1 MHHINDWKVGN
12 AKGFSLIEVIAAM
25 AAGLVVLGAA
35 LQAVLY
41 FQREFS
47 RQHQQIMQ
55 QQDVRLGLELFAQEV
70 RLAGE
75 SLSLVRSDAIEFTAN
90 IGGYMTNMTAPAA
103 AGQTTVTV
111 DDGRGWPESKLIR
124 ICWSDQCEIL
134 TLARTG
140 QRYLLT
146 LVEPI
151 PRPIPSGAS
160 VTIMNRVR
168 YYSRPDE
175 RGRLRWLRQIDGGAS
190 VIAYDIG
197 RLRMS
202 YWDSLGR
209 PTTHPE
215 SVRRILVEVAL
226 LGRVTAESREIGLR
240 I

>member
-1 MHHINDWKVGN
+1 MGN
-12 AKGFSLIEVIAAM
+12 EKGSSLVEVIAAM

-47 RQHQQIMQ
+47 RQHQQIVQ

-70 RLAGE
+70 RLTGE

-111 DDGRGWPESKLIR
+111 DDGRGWPENKLTR
-124 ICWSDQCEIL
+124 ICWSEQCEIL
-134 TLARTG
+134 TLARRG
-140 QRYLLT
+140 QRNLLT
-146 LVEPI
+146 LVEPV

-175 RGRLRWLRQIDGGAS
+175 QGRLRWLRQIDGGAS
-190 VIAYDIG
+190 VIANDIG
-197 RLRMS
+197 RLTMS

-209 PTTHPE
+209 PTTHPD

-226 LGRVTAESREIGLR
+226 PGRMATDSREIGLR
-240 I
+240 M

>member
-1 MHHINDWKVGN
+1 MKGLKVGN
-12 AKGFSLIEVIAAM
+12 QQGSSLLEVIAAM

-35 LQAVLY
+35 LQGVIY

-47 RQHQQIMQ
+47 RQHQQIVQ
-55 QQDVRLGLELFAQEV
+55 HQDVRLGLELFAQEV
-70 RLAGE
+70 RLSGE
-75 SLSLVRSDAIEFTAN
+75 SLSLLRSDVVEFTAN
-90 IGGYMTNMTAPAA
+90 VGGYMTNITAPAA

-111 DDGRGWPESKLIR
+111 DDGRGWPENKLIR
-124 ICWSDQCEIL
+124 ICWSEQCETL

-146 LVEPI
+146 LVEPV

-175 RGRLRWLRQIDGGAS
+175 RGRLRWLRQVDGGAS
-190 VIAYDIG
+190 VIANDIG
-197 RLRMS
+197 RLTMS
-202 YWDSLGR
+202 YWDRLGR
-209 PTTHPE
+209 PTTHPD

-226 LGRVTAESREIGLR
+226 PGRVTAESREIGLR
-240 I
+240 M

>member
-1 MHHINDWKVGN
+1 MKGLKVGN
-12 AKGFSLIEVIAAM
+12 QQGSSLLEVIAAM

-35 LQAVLY
+35 LQGVIY

-47 RQHQQIMQ
+47 RQHQQIVQ
-55 QQDVRLGLELFAQEV
+55 HQDVRLGLELFAQEV
-70 RLAGE
+70 RLSGK
-75 SLSLVRSDAIEFTAN
+75 SLSLLRSDVVEFTAN
-90 IGGYMTNMTAPAA
+90 VGGYMTNITAPAA

-111 DDGRGWPESKLIR
+111 DDGRGWPENKLIR
-124 ICWSDQCEIL
+124 ICWSEQCETL

-146 LVEPI
+146 LVVPV

-175 RGRLRWLRQIDGGAS
+175 RGRLRWLRQVDGGAS
-190 VIAYDIG
+190 VIANDIG
-197 RLRMS
+197 RLTMS
-202 YWDSLGR
+202 YWDRLGR
-209 PTTHPE
+209 PTTHPD

-226 LGRVTAESREIGLR
+226 PGRVTAESREIGLR
-240 I
+240 M

>member
-1 MHHINDWKVGN
+1 MSNE
-12 AKGFSLIEVIAAM
+12 KGFSLVEVIAAM

-47 RQHQQIMQ
+47 RQHQQVVQ

-75 SLSLVRSDAIEFTAN
+75 PLLLVRSDAIEFTAN
-90 IGGYMTNMTAPAA
+90 IGGYMTNMTAPAG

-111 DDGRGWPESKLIR
+111 DDGRGWPENKLIR
-124 ICWSDQCEIL
+124 ICWNDQCEIL

-146 LVEPI
+146 LVEPV

-175 RGRLRWLRQIDGGAS
+175 QGRLRWLRQIDGGAS
-190 VIAYDIG
+190 VIANDIG
-197 RLRMS
+197 RLTIS
-202 YWDSLGR
+202 YWDGLGR
-209 PTTHPE
+209 PTTHAD
-215 SVRRILVEVAL
+215 SVRRILIEVAL
-226 LGRVTAESREIGLR
+226 LGRGGAESREIGLR
-240 I
+240 M